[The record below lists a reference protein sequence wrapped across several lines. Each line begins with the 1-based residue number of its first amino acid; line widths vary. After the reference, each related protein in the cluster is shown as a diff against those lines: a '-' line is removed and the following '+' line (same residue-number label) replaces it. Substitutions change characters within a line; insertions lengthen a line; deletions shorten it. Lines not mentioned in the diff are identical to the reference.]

1 MEYKEGESQLVIST
15 DRFSGLALTIF
26 VFASL
31 LASDTAGNLYAQQY
45 SLNSPA
51 VLLSGRPP
59 VIKQVQIA
67 LRQRGYYA
75 GAVDG
80 FMGQQTQTAIQR
92 FQLDHCQ
99 RVAPLITRQLLVSL
113 GIELEGKSTASPDV
127 GRPPTVD

>member
-1 MEYKEGESQLVIST
+1 MKASLLFST
-15 DRFSGLALTIF
+15 GRFSGLALTVF

-45 SLNSPA
+45 SFNSPA
-51 VLLSGRPP
+51 VLFSVRPP
-59 VIKQVQIA
+59 VVKQVQIA
-67 LRQRGYYA
+67 LRHRGYYA

-80 FMGQQTQTAIQR
+80 FVGYATQIAIQR

-113 GIELEGKSTASPDV
+113 GIEREGKSTASRV